1 MITQLT
7 QNKSR
12 GLAIGILVLLI
23 ALFYLLAVN
32 PLLALHRY
40 YDETIS
46 DLSFQIGRFEGIA
59 TSQTVDQAA
68 MEKLLRRN
76 PSQRYYLKNSKPALA
91 STELQQ
97 LVRKTIDSGTGEL
110 ISTQVIARQ
119 SNSAEDAVTVRVRM
133 TGDIIAMQK
142 ALYSLEHSNPFLFL
156 DNLAIISSSGSRR
169 VIKSPQQGNGQLN
182 ISFDVS
188 GYPQPEATNKKN

>member
-1 MITQLT
+1 MITQLS
-7 QNKSR
+7 QNKRR
-12 GLAIGILVLLI
+12 GLAISILVLLI
-23 ALFYLLAVN
+23 TLFYLLAIN
-32 PLLALHRY
+32 PILVLHRY

-46 DLSFQIGRFEGIA
+46 YLSFQIDRFEAIA
-59 TSQTVDQAA
+59 TSKSADQAA
-68 MEKLLRRN
+68 IKKLLRRN
-76 PSQRYYLKNSKPALA
+76 PSQRYYLKQSKPALA

-97 LVRKTIDSGTGEL
+97 LVRKTIDSGTGKL

-133 TGDIIAMQK
+133 TGNIIAMQK

-169 VIKSPQQGNGQLN
+169 SIKSPLEGGGQLN

-188 GYPQPEATNKKN
+188 GYPQPIATDKQI